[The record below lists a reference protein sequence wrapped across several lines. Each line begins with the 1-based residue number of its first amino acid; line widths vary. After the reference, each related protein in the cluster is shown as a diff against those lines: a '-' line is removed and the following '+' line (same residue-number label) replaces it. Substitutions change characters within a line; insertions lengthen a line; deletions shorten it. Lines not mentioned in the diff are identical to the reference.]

1 MTFPPSHRDLRS
13 ALCPSLIRRLTML
26 VAVAGVLLGCRKAS
40 DPVETSPDAVA
51 WVGGRPL
58 PASALEAE
66 LQRRSAGGLP
76 HDQQQVLDE
85 LVELEAA
92 YGKAIASGFLDQP
105 EIQRAIRLLV
115 VDRLRASRP
124 VEPALASG
132 PAEERARALYA
143 ANTNRFLKAEVWN
156 VAWIRVES
164 PRKATPEKKAEAL
177 ARARDLRA
185 RAEKE
190 CRGMPHFGALA
201 ASVSADQAT
210 RFRGGELGWMT
221 AAQMEARMDPAVV
234 AAVLRLESPGVVA
247 EPVVAADG
255 IYLLKLMAR
264 RPAQLRPFDE
274 VRPQLDHELALN
286 DRRDRDARWSRW
298 AREGV
303 EVRLVPERL
312 ARIAVPAV
320 RTKEAPVPTPAP
332 METPR

>member
-1 MTFPPSHRDLRS
+1 
-13 ALCPSLIRRLTML
+13 
-26 VAVAGVLLGCRKAS
+26 
-40 DPVETSPDAVA
+40 
-51 WVGGRPL
+51 
-58 PASALEAE
+58 
-66 LQRRSAGGLP
+66 
-76 HDQQQVLDE
+76 
-85 LVELEAA
+85 
-92 YGKAIASGFLDQP
+92 
-105 EIQRAIRLLV
+105 
-115 VDRLRASRP
+115 
-124 VEPALASG
+124 
-132 PAEERARALYA
+132 
-143 ANTNRFLKAEVWN
+143 
-156 VAWIRVES
+156 
-164 PRKATPEKKAEAL
+164 
-177 ARARDLRA
+177 
-185 RAEKE
+185 
-190 CRGMPHFGALA
+190 MPHFGALA

-320 RTKEAPVPTPAP
+320 RTNDAPVPTPAP